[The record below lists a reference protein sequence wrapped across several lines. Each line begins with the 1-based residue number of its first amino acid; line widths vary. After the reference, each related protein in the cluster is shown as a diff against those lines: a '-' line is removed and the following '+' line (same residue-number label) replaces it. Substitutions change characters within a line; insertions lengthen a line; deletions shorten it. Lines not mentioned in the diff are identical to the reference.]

1 MIYRVGVVVLKM
13 CYFFLFL
20 YAVIITSCGKEKE
33 EADSRPRLHQ
43 DLIGLLV
50 FLVTV
55 LEPDF
60 GLCRQ
65 QKGEQ

>member
-1 MIYRVGVVVLKM
+1 MIYGVGVVVLKM
-13 CYFFLFL
+13 CYFSLLL
-20 YAVIITSCGKEKE
+20 YAIINPSCGKEKE
-33 EADSRPRLHQ
+33 EADSRSRLHQ

-50 FLVTV
+50 ILVTV
-55 LEPDF
+55 LEPDC